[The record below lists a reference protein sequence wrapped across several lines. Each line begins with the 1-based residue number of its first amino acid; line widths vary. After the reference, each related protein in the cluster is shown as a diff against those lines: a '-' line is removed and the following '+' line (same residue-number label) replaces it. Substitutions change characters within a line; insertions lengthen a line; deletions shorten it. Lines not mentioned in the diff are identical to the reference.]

1 MAASAPMTMVDYNP
15 ANFVRTVKLRSD
27 VDAVY
32 KPSYN
37 RLQFTIP
44 SDNLSSDLSQSY
56 IALRMFLTHASTGL
70 QYTKADLIAMAEL
83 NTYVSFGQNG
93 QSYSP
98 ACLVKLCRLFNGN
111 MQVLEETNFNNVLAE
126 TLAQITG
133 DFESVGSSSL
143 TSNTS
148 VVFGQ
153 PQSLGA
159 SFANLLP
166 DSVGAGE
173 QVPIEVHLPLH
184 KLFGFF
190 KNKNVYLDDP
200 ALSGSGGNALHI
212 HLELEDRAP
221 LLQSLTCFDSF
232 VCPPKQS
239 GGTAGLEY
247 SLSANPFCSLTAQNS
262 NGQATQLS
270 DVSGGQPLVPTN
282 ATIDASGNQYIFPP
296 PSLVIQTN
304 QINSFF
310 NRVNPSVPTNV
321 LVLGGTW
328 TAPVV
333 DYFGIAPNSFIKL
346 NFRLTAIGSLLR
358 QRQDQLISRWAQIDA
373 SGGVISGA
381 GLTIT
386 LQNTFVQSV
395 SSTYATTLDTVEFFS
410 VARAI
415 ELEPINTADFA
426 NFKFKNQVVVS
437 NATLNEL
444 KVAGLVS
451 TTNAPTNSPF
461 VLNVQTVGTINAV
474 VVAVEPVPDVFLNPD
489 IPSGREIVSNNSQ
502 KLPIQGSS
510 CRIINIEALGGGNFR
525 LTFNNLGLYNDNSL
539 QAAFIEG
546 AQVLRDGD
554 VVGGHPVLVEYQLII
569 TNMSLSGDAVLDDDF
584 SYAIDKAELVLV
596 QQARDKAVP
605 MSRVYSSW
613 RVEVA
618 TIETQLPIYQRQ
630 FLVTE
635 PNCYSILMC
644 MPQYTTATTPL
655 APNTT
660 TYQPQSLISFNR
672 GCQAYRWSINNI
684 DDTNRDLEVQTNSS
698 YYPSSLHTEK
708 LMDAISNDG
717 HKVKSLSGLLTV
729 PHSANPVV
737 CLPLKIYN
745 VRQGMN
751 YVMKPEGYQA
761 QVTLIGDVNH
771 NQPITPGPIFL
782 FKHCL
787 KMI

>member
-1 MAASAPMTMVDYNP
+1 MAASAPMPMVNYNP

-27 VDAVY
+27 LDATF

-37 RLQFTIP
+37 RMQFSIP
-44 SDNLSSDLSQSY
+44 SDDLSTDLSQSY
-56 IALRMFLTHASTGL
+56 LALRMYLTHASTGL
-70 QYTKADLIAMAEL
+70 QYTKADLIAMAAV

-111 MQVLEETNFNNVLAE
+111 MQILEETNFNNVLAE

-159 SFANLLP
+159 SFANILP
-166 DSVGAGE
+166 DAVGTGE

-190 KNKNVYLDDP
+190 KNKNCYLNDP
-200 ALSGSGGNALHI
+200 ALSGSGGTALHI

-221 LLQSLTCFDSF
+221 LLQSITMFDSF
-232 VCPPKQS
+232 PCPRKQT
-239 GGTAGLEY
+239 GGIGGLEY
-247 SLSANPFCSLTAQNS
+247 SLAANPYCSLTAQNS
-262 NGQATQLS
+262 NGQATELS
-270 DVSGGQPLVPTN
+270 DVSGAQPLVPTN
-282 ATIDASGNQYIFPP
+282 ATLDPSGNQYIFPP
-296 PSLVIQTN
+296 PALIIQNN

-310 NRVNPSVPTNV
+310 DANPATPTDT
-321 LVLGGTW
+321 LVIGGTW
-328 TAPVV
+328 NAQTVE
-333 DYFGIAPNSFIKL
+333 YFGIEPDSWIKL
-346 NFRLTAIGSLLR
+346 NFRLSAIGSLVN
-358 QRQDQLISRWAQIDA
+358 QRQDQIVSRFAQIDA

-386 LQNTFVQSV
+386 LQNTFVQTV
-395 SSTYATTLDTVEFFS
+395 STLYATTLDTVEFFT
-410 VARAI
+410 VARSI
-415 ELEPINTADFA
+415 ELEPIDTAGMA
-426 NFKFKNQVVVS
+426 NFRQKNQMIVGT
-437 NATLNEL
+437 ATLNEL
-444 KVAGLVS
+444 KVAGLVT
-451 TTNAPTNSPF
+451 TTNGPTNSPF
-461 VLNVQTVGTINAV
+461 VLNVQTVGTVNG
-474 VVAVEPVPDVFLNPD
+474 VAVPVEPFFDQFLNPD
-489 IPSGREIVSNNSQ
+489 VPSVRQMISNNAQ

-510 CRIINIEALGGGNFR
+510 CRIIDVADIGGGDFR
-525 LTFNNLGLYNDNSL
+525 LTFNNLGLFNDNSL

-546 AQVLRDGD
+546 GQILYDDTLSGGD
-554 VVGGHPVLVEYQLII
+554 PVTANYQLII
-569 TNMSLSGDAVLDDDF
+569 TNMSLSGNTVLEDDF

-596 QQARDKAVP
+596 QQAKDKSIP
-605 MSRVYSSW
+605 MSRVYSTW

-644 MPQYTTATTPL
+644 MPQYSTATTPL
-655 APNTT
+655 APGTT
-660 TYQPQSLISFNR
+660 AFQPQSLISFNR
-672 GCQAYRWSINNI
+672 GCQSYRWSINNI

-698 YYPSSLHTEK
+698 YYPSSLHVEK
-708 LMDAISNDG
+708 LMDAIANDG

-737 CLPLKIYN
+737 CLPLKVYN
-745 VRQGMN
+745 ARQGAN
-751 YVMKPEGYQA
+751 FVMKPEGYQA
-761 QVTLIGDVNH
+761 QITLIGDVNH

-787 KMI
+787 RMI